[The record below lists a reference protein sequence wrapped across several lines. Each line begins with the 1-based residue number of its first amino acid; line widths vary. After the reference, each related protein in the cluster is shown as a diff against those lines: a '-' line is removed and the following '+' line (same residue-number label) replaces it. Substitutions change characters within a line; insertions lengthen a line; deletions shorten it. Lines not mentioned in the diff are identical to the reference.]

1 MKETVLLTGG
11 AGFIGSHIAVELLQ
25 RDYNVVIADDLSNAR
40 PDVPERIRQITGR
53 APAVY
58 HMDAADRPALDR
70 VFREHPIAAAVHL
83 AGYKAVGESV
93 QKPLAY
99 YRNNLDTTLAL
110 LDVMADHG
118 VHRLIFSSSA
128 TVYGDAPAPC
138 RGMELHEK
146 LFSLIH
152 PGNFVKNISSGIAE
166 SKENVKDLSSRIT
179 ENFAIDVASLREQ
192 IFNDATA
199 NFTTP
204 VDRLN
209 QNERKEIMIKL
220 YEQGLFQLKGSI
232 PFVAK
237 RFSCSQ
243 ATIYRYL
250 GEINN

>member
-1 MKETVLLTGG
+1 MKRGNLMTSSSNLILQHYIKLTEFLGKALG
-11 AGFIGSHIAVELLQ
+11 PDYEVALHDLTRKDRSIIAIANSHISGRKLGAPLTNMALSILRDKSYEHTDYHLHYYSINVNGKDLRSSTFFIKDNGKLISLLCI
-25 RDYNVVIADDLSNAR
+25 NFDDSR
-40 PDVPERIRQITGR
+40 
-53 APAVY
+53 Y
-58 HMDAADRPALDR
+58 
-70 VFREHPIAAAVHL
+70 
-83 AGYKAVGESV
+83 
-93 QKPLAY
+93 
-99 YRNNLDTTLAL
+99 
-110 LDVMADHG
+110 
-118 VHRLIFSSSA
+118 
-128 TVYGDAPAPC
+128 
-138 RGMELHEK
+138 MELHEK

-199 NFTTP
+199 SFTTP

-237 RFSCSQ
+237 RFSFLL
-243 ATIYRYL
+243 YP
-250 GEINN
+250 N

>member
-1 MKETVLLTGG
+1 MDKEIRRHYTLLVDFLGHILGPDYEVALHELTEDSNQIIAISNGELTGRHL
-11 AGFIGSHIAVELLQ
+11 GSP
-25 RDYNVVIADDLSNAR
+25 LSNKMLEFLSGR
-40 PDVPERIRQITGR
+40 LYETQDYVLSFESTSVTGKKMHSNSMF
-53 APAVY
+53 VK
-58 HMDAADRPALDR
+58 DRTGS
-70 VFREHPIAAAVHL
+70 V
-83 AGYKAVGESV
+83 VG
-93 QKPLAY
+93 
-99 YRNNLDTTLAL
+99 L
-110 LDVMADHG
+110 LCINFDDS
-118 VHRLIFSSSA
+118 R
-128 TVYGDAPAPC
+128 Y
-138 RGMELHEK
+138 MELHEK

-209 QNERKEIMIKL
+209 QNERKEITIKL

>member
-1 MKETVLLTGG
+1 MTDLLYSYTTTVKFL
-11 AGFIGSHIAVELLQ
+11 GSVLEPDYEVVLQ
-25 RDYNVVIADDLSNAR
+25 DLSNINHSVIAI
-40 PDVPERIRQITGR
+40 ENGHISGR
-53 APAVY
+53 TIGSPLTSAVFQMLSSKVY
-58 HMDAADRPALDR
+58 EEDD
-70 VFREHPIAAAVHL
+70 FIAN
-83 AGYKAVGESV
+83 YK
-93 QKPLAY
+93 
-99 YRNNLDTTLAL
+99 
-110 LDVMADHG
+110 G
-118 VHRLIFSSSA
+118 VAENGHILRSSSMFIKDSNGNPIGLLCINFDDSR
-128 TVYGDAPAPC
+128 Y
-138 RGMELHEK
+138 MELHEK

>member
-25 RDYNVVIADDLSNAR
+25 RDYNVGIADDLSNAR

-53 APAVY
+53 APAFY

-138 RGMELHEK
+138 REDMPTGGCTNPYAWTK
-146 LFSLIH
+146 LMI
-152 PGNFVKNISSGIAE
+152 
-166 SKENVKDLSSRIT
+166 
-179 ENFAIDVASLREQ
+179 EQ
-192 IFNDATA
+192 ILAVTIGMAEILGAKKIRLGVFRDWHRSVIRQTAYGEVSAHFPATLIQRHLDAMIIVNA
-199 NFTTP
+199 NAAK
-204 VDRLN
+204 
-209 QNERKEIMIKL
+209 Q
-220 YEQGLFQLKGSI
+220 
-232 PFVAK
+232 PF
-237 RFSCSQ
+237 
-243 ATIYRYL
+243 
-250 GEINN
+250 